1 MPLFFFSNIFILR
14 SMAVVS
20 DIIMTSL
27 AFMIAFT

>member
-14 SMAVVS
+14 SIPVVS